1 MRPATPFKRPRLREA
16 ASGTAARK
24 PARREAEALAA
35 RLPPL
40 LIAALRVASTV
51 EQGVHGRRQ
60 VGTGEAFWQFRQ
72 YQPGEPATRIDW
84 RQSAKSDRLFLRETE
99 WAAAQS
105 VWLWRD
111 ASPSMAW
118 HSSPQL
124 PMKRQRAEVLMLAL
138 ASLLLR
144 AGERVALLGSD
155 LPPSASRA
163 TLERMALEL
172 DAPTPESLPPGR
184 PLPRHAQ
191 LVLLGDFLSPLPA
204 IEAALRPHAERGV
217 KGHMVVIS
225 DPAEESLPFLG
236 RIRFEGLEAEGELL
250 VSRVES
256 IHDAYVERYRL
267 HREALGAMVRGLGW
281 TLAHSHTGRPAE
293 PCLLALYHQIAE
305 MRA

>member
-1 MRPATPFKRPRLREA
+1 MSISPGPQARASAAKATADR
-16 ASGTAARK
+16 
-24 PARREAEALAA
+24 PARREAERLAA

-40 LIAALRVASTV
+40 MIAALKVASTV
-51 EQGVHGRRQ
+51 EQGVHGRRR
-60 VGTGEAFWQFRQ
+60 VGTGDAFWQFRQ

-111 ASPSMAW
+111 ASPSMRW
-118 HSSPQL
+118 HSTQEL
-124 PMKRQRAEVLMLAL
+124 PLKGDRAEVLLLAL
-138 ASLLLR
+138 AALLLR
-144 AGERVALLGSD
+144 AGERVALLGSE

-163 TLERMALEL
+163 SLERMALEL
-172 DAPTPESLPPGR
+172 GVPAPEGQSLPPAL

-217 KGHMVVIS
+217 KGHILMIA

-236 RIRFEGLEAEGELL
+236 RVRFEGLESEGELL
-250 VSRVES
+250 LSRVES
-256 IHDAYVERYRL
+256 VHDAYIERYRL
-267 HREALGAMVRGLGW
+267 HREGLSALVRGLGW
-281 TLAHSHTGRPAE
+281 TIAHSRTDSPAE
-293 PCLLALYHQIAE
+293 PGLLALYRQIAE
-305 MRA
+305 SKA